1 MAIVGGVR
9 DRSSERQRQEH
20 AGLQAKGAWSMSE
33 TAAPPAGVGKV
44 RKDLDRAVIRFAGD
58 SGDGMQLTGEQF
70 TTESA
75 WAGNDIATLPNFPA
89 EIRAPAGTLFGVSSF
104 QLQFG
109 SQRVYTPG
117 DRLDCLVAMN
127 PAALKV
133 HLRDLKTGGLLIVN
147 TSAFDKRNLDK
158 AGYASNP
165 LDDPT
170 LAERYRLH
178 KVDMT
183 GLTHKAIQDLALNT
197 KEKDR
202 TKNFFALGLVS
213 WIYTRPLE
221 PTLDWIGKRFAKNQA
236 FAEAN
241 TRVLKAGHAFGETAE
256 IFAEH
261 YTVEPAEM
269 APGLYRAMTG
279 NRALAWGL
287 LAAAERSKV
296 PVVYGAYPITPASSV
311 LEELAMHKRFRLRT
325 IQAEDEIA
333 AVTAA
338 IGASFGGAIG
348 VTGSSGP
355 GIALKGEGIGLAVTA
370 ELPLVVLNIQ
380 RAGPSTG
387 MPTKTEQADLMQAL
401 YGRNSESPVVV
412 LAPAT
417 PGDCFYLA
425 YEAVRIAAKYMVPV
439 IVLSDGFLANG
450 SEPWLI
456 PDPSTLPPIEINYRT
471 EREGFFPYLRDPAT
485 LARPWVRPGTP
496 GLEHRIG
503 GIEKQDVTG
512 NISYDPEN
520 HDHMVRTRA
529 EKVRRVAQEIPPTS
543 INGPATGDLLVVGW
557 GGTYGAITA
566 AVEQAQAEGK
576 SVASI
581 HLRHLNPLPP
591 DLGHILREYRK
602 VLVPEI
608 NSGQLVRVIRAE
620 YLVDAVG
627 FNRVRGLPLA
637 SDEIHEAI
645 NQLLGGRA

>member
-1 MAIVGGVR
+1 
-9 DRSSERQRQEH
+9 
-20 AGLQAKGAWSMSE
+20 MSE
-33 TAAPPAGVGKV
+33 TAA
-44 RKDLDRAVIRFAGD
+44 RAVTAPKPRRDLARAVVRFAGD

-70 TTESA
+70 TLESA
-75 WAGNDIATLPNFPA
+75 VAGSDLATLPNFPA

-133 HLRDLKTGGLLIVN
+133 HVDDLKPGGLLIVN
-147 TSAFDKRNLDK
+147 TTAFDRRNLDK
-158 AGYASNP
+158 AGYAANP

-183 GLTHKAIQDLALNT
+183 ALTLEAIQDLPLNT

-213 WIYTRPLE
+213 WIYTRPLD
-221 PTLDWIGKRFAKNQA
+221 PTLDWIKKKFAKNTTI
-236 FAEAN
+236 AEAN
-241 TRVLKAGHAFGETAE
+241 ARVLKAGHAFGETAE
-256 IFAEH
+256 IFSEC
-261 YTVEPAEM
+261 YQLEPAEM

-296 PVVYGAYPITPASSV
+296 PIVYGAYPITPASGI
-311 LEELAMHKRFRLRT
+311 LEELAMHKRFRIRT

-333 AVTAA
+333 AASAA
-338 IGASFGGAIG
+338 IGASFGGAVG
-348 VTGSSGP
+348 VTASSGP
-355 GIALKGEGIGLAVTA
+355 GIALKGEAIGLAVTA
-370 ELPLVVLNIQ
+370 ELPLVIFDIQ
-380 RAGPSTG
+380 RGGPSTG
-387 MPTKTEQADLMQAL
+387 LPTKTEQADLMQAL
-401 YGRNSESPVVV
+401 YGRNSEAPVVV

-417 PGDCFYLA
+417 PGDCFFIA
-425 YEAVRIAAKYMVPV
+425 YEAVRIATKYMVPV
-439 IVLSDGFLANG
+439 MVLSDGFLANG
-450 SEPWLI
+450 SEPWRI
-456 PDPSTLPPIEINYRT
+456 PDPSTLPPIEVHFRT
-471 EREGFFPYLRDPAT
+471 DPNGFFPYLRDPAT
-485 LARPWVRPGTP
+485 LGRPWVRPGTP

-503 GIEKQDVTG
+503 GIEKQDGTG
-512 NISYDPEN
+512 DISYDPDN

-566 AVEQAQAEGK
+566 AVERSQADGK
-576 SVASI
+576 AVASV

-591 DLGHILREYRK
+591 DLGHILREYRR

-608 NSGQLVRVIRAE
+608 NSGQLVRVLRAE

-637 SDEIHEAI
+637 TEDICDTI
-645 NQLLGGRA
+645 NQLVEGH

>member
-1 MAIVGGVR
+1 MGQIATP
-9 DRSSERQRQEH
+9 
-20 AGLQAKGAWSMSE
+20 ATGAEKS
-33 TAAPPAGVGKV
+33 
-44 RKDLDRAVIRFAGD
+44 RKALDRAVIRFAGD

-75 WAGNDIATLPNFPA
+75 WAGNDLATLPNFPA

-147 TSAFDKRNLDK
+147 TASFDKRNLDK
-158 AGYASNP
+158 AGYPSTP

-178 KVDMT
+178 NVDMT
-183 GLTHKAIQDLALNT
+183 GLTLEAIKDLALDT

-221 PTLDWIGKRFAKNQA
+221 PTVEWIGKRFAKNA
-236 FAEAN
+236 AYAEAN

-256 IFAEH
+256 IFSEH

-296 PVVYGAYPITPASSV
+296 PIVYGAYPITPASGI
-311 LEELAMHKRFRLRT
+311 LEELAMHKRFRIRT

-333 AVTAA
+333 AASAA
-338 IGASFGGAIG
+338 IGASFGGAVG
-348 VTGSSGP
+348 VTASSGP
-355 GIALKGEGIGLAVTA
+355 GIALKGEAIGLAVTA
-370 ELPLVVLNIQ
+370 ELPLVIFDIQ
-380 RAGPSTG
+380 RGGPSTG
-387 MPTKTEQADLMQAL
+387 LPTKTEQADLMQAL
-401 YGRNSESPVVV
+401 YGRNSENPIVVI
-412 LAPAT
+412 APCT
-417 PGDCFYLA
+417 PGDCFYIA
-425 YEAVRIAAKYMVPV
+425 YEAVRIAIKYMVPV
-439 IVLSDGFLANG
+439 MVLSDGYLANG

-456 PDPSTLPPIEINYRT
+456 PDIKTLPEISVAFRT
-471 EREGFFPYLRDPAT
+471 EAEGFFPYLRDPAT
-485 LARPWVRPGTP
+485 LSRPWVRPGTP

-512 NISYDPEN
+512 NISYDADN
-520 HDHMVRTRA
+520 HDLMVRTRA
-529 EKVRRVAQEIPPTS
+529 GKVRRVAQEIPPTA
-543 INGPATGDLLVVGW
+543 INGKESGDVLVVGW

-566 AVEQAQAEGK
+566 AVEEAQMEGK
-576 SVASI
+576 AVSARSSAST
-581 HLRHLNPLPP
+581 
-591 DLGHILREYRK
+591 
-602 VLVPEI
+602 
-608 NSGQLVRVIRAE
+608 A
-620 YLVDAVG
+620 
-627 FNRVRGLPLA
+627 A
-637 SDEIHEAI
+637 SSCPRSTA
-645 NQLLGGRA
+645 GSSCAS

>member
-1 MAIVGGVR
+1 
-9 DRSSERQRQEH
+9 
-20 AGLQAKGAWSMSE
+20 
-33 TAAPPAGVGKV
+33 
-44 RKDLDRAVIRFAGD
+44 
-58 SGDGMQLTGEQF
+58 MQLTGEQF
-70 TTESA
+70 TLESA
-75 WAGNDIATLPNFPA
+75 VAGSDLATLPNFPA

-133 HLRDLKTGGLLIVN
+133 HLDDLKPGGLLIVN
-147 TSAFDKRNLDK
+147 TTAFDRRNLDK
-158 AGYASNP
+158 AGYAANP

-183 GLTHKAIQDLALNT
+183 ALTLEAIQDLPLNT

-213 WIYTRPLE
+213 WIYTRPLD
-221 PTLDWIGKRFAKNQA
+221 PTLDWIKKKFAKNA
-236 FAEAN
+236 TIAEAN
-241 TRVLKAGHAFGETAE
+241 ARVLKAGHAFGETAE
-256 IFAEH
+256 IFSEC
-261 YTVEPAEM
+261 YQLEPAEM

-296 PVVYGAYPITPASSV
+296 PIVYGAYPITPASGI
-311 LEELAMHKRFRLRT
+311 LEELAMHKRFRIRT

-333 AVTAA
+333 AASAA
-338 IGASFGGAIG
+338 IGASFGGAVG
-348 VTGSSGP
+348 VTASSGP
-355 GIALKGEGIGLAVTA
+355 GIALKGEAIGLAVTA
-370 ELPLVVLNIQ
+370 ELPLVIFDIQ
-380 RAGPSTG
+380 RGGPSTG
-387 MPTKTEQADLMQAL
+387 LPTKTEQADLMQAL
-401 YGRNSESPVVV
+401 YGRNSEAPVVV

-417 PGDCFYLA
+417 PGDCFFIA
-425 YEAVRIAAKYMVPV
+425 YEAVRIAIKYMVPV

-450 SEPWLI
+450 SEPWRI
-456 PDPSTLPPIEINYRT
+456 PDPNTLPPIEVHFRT
-471 EREGFFPYLRDPAT
+471 DPDGFLPYLRDPAT
-485 LARPWVRPGTP
+485 LGRPWVRPGTP

-503 GIEKQDVTG
+503 GIEKQDGTG
-512 NISYDPEN
+512 DISYDPDN

-566 AVEQAQAEGK
+566 AVERSQADGK
-576 SVASI
+576 AVASV

-591 DLGHILREYRK
+591 DLGHILREYRR

-608 NSGQLVRVIRAE
+608 NSGQLVRVLRAE

-637 SDEIHEAI
+637 TEDICDTI
-645 NQLLGGRA
+645 NQLVEGHS

>member
-1 MAIVGGVR
+1 MSDTIAPV
-9 DRSSERQRQEH
+9 
-20 AGLQAKGAWSMSE
+20 KGAE
-33 TAAPPAGVGKV
+33 K
-44 RKDLDRAVIRFAGD
+44 RLRELERAVVRFAGD

-133 HLRDLKTGGLLIVN
+133 HLRDLKAGGLLIVN
-147 TSAFDKRNLDK
+147 TNAFDKRNLDK
-158 AGYASNP
+158 AGYPANP
-165 LDDPT
+165 LDDAA

-178 KVDMT
+178 RVDMT
-183 GLTHKAIQDLALNT
+183 ALTHEAIKDLALNT

-221 PTLDWIGKRFAKNQA
+221 PTLEWITKRFAKNPA
-236 FAEAN
+236 FREAN

-261 YTVEPAEM
+261 YTVEAADLPA
-269 APGLYRAMTG
+269 GLYRAMTG

-287 LAAAERSKV
+287 LAAAERSKL

-311 LEELAMHKRFRLRT
+311 LEELAMHKRFRIRT
-325 IQAEDEIA
+325 TQAEDEIA

-338 IGASFGGAIG
+338 IGAAFGGAIG

-355 GIALKGEGIGLAVTA
+355 GIALKSEGIGLAVTA
-370 ELPLVVLNIQ
+370 ELPLVVFNIQ

-417 PGDCFYLA
+417 PGDCFYIA

-456 PDPSTLPPIEINYRT
+456 PDVSTLPPLEVRFRA
-471 EREGFFPYLRDPAT
+471 EQEGFFPYLRDAAT
-485 LARPWVRPGTP
+485 LARPWVKPGTP

-557 GGTYGAITA
+557 GGTYGSITA
-566 AVEQAQAEGK
+566 AVERAQAEGR

-581 HLRHLNPLPP
+581 HLRYLNPLPP

-608 NSGQLVRVIRAE
+608 NSGQLVRVLRAE

-637 SDEIHEAI
+637 SDEIYEAI
-645 NQLLGGRA
+645 KQLLGSQA

>member
-1 MAIVGGVR
+1 
-9 DRSSERQRQEH
+9 
-20 AGLQAKGAWSMSE
+20 MSE
-33 TAAPPAGVGKV
+33 TVAAQPVA
-44 RKDLDRAVIRFAGD
+44 KDLKELDRAVIRFAGD

-75 WAGNDIATLPNFPA
+75 VAGNDIATLPNFPA

-133 HLRDLKTGGLLIVN
+133 HLRDLKPGGLLIVN
-147 TSAFDKRNLDK
+147 TAAYDKRNLDK
-158 AGYASNP
+158 AGYPSNP
-165 LDDPT
+165 LDDPA

-178 KVDMT
+178 KVDMS
-183 GLTHKAIQDLALNT
+183 GLTHEAIKDLALNT

-221 PTLDWIGKRFAKNQA
+221 PTLDWINKKFVKNKDI
-236 FAEAN
+236 AEAN
-241 TRVLKAGHAFGETAE
+241 IRVLKAGHAFGETAE
-256 IFAEH
+256 IFGEH
-261 YTVEPAEM
+261 YTIDAADMP
-269 APGLYRAMTG
+269 PGLYRAMTG

-287 LAAAERSKV
+287 LAAAQRSTL

-311 LEELAMHKRFRLRT
+311 LEELAMHKRFRIRT

-333 AVTAA
+333 AVASV
-338 IGASFGGAIG
+338 IGAAFGGAIG

-370 ELPLVVLNIQ
+370 ELPIVIFDIQ
-380 RAGPSTG
+380 RGGPSTG
-387 MPTKTEQADLMQAL
+387 LPTKTEQADLMQAL

-412 LAPAT
+412 IAPAT
-417 PGDCFYLA
+417 PGDCFYIA
-425 YEAVRIAAKYMVPV
+425 YEAVRIAVKYMVPV
-439 IVLSDGFLANG
+439 FVLSDGFLANG

-456 PDPSTLPPIEINYRT
+456 PDITTLPPIDVQFRSEP
-471 EREGFFPYLRDPAT
+471 EGFFPYLRDPAT
-485 LARPWVRPGTP
+485 LARPWVKAGTP

-503 GIEKQDVTG
+503 GLEKQDVTG

-520 HDHMVRTRA
+520 HDLMVRQRA

-566 AVEQAQAEGK
+566 AVERAQAEGK
-576 SVASI
+576 SVAQI

-608 NSGQLVRVIRAE
+608 NSGQLVRVLRAE

-627 FNRVRGLPLA
+627 YNKVRGLPLP
-637 SDEIHEAI
+637 SEEIHEAI
-645 NQLLGGRA
+645 TQLLESK

>member
-1 MAIVGGVR
+1 
-9 DRSSERQRQEH
+9 
-20 AGLQAKGAWSMSE
+20 MSE
-33 TAAPPAGVGKV
+33 TATPVTGG
-44 RKDLDRAVIRFAGD
+44 RKSRKELDRAVIRFAGD

-75 WAGNDIATLPNFPA
+75 WAGNDLATLPNFPA

-133 HLRDLKTGGLLIVN
+133 HLSDLKPGGLLIVN
-147 TSAFDKRNLDK
+147 TAAYEKRNLDK
-158 AGYASNP
+158 AGYAANP
-165 LDDPT
+165 LDDPA

-178 KVDMT
+178 KVDMS
-183 GLTHKAIQDLALNT
+183 GLTHEAIKDLPLNT

-221 PTLDWIGKRFAKNQA
+221 PTLDWIGKKFAKNPQ

-256 IFAEH
+256 FFEESYGIA
-261 YTVEPAEM
+261 PAEM

-287 LAAAERSKV
+287 LAAAQRSQQ
-296 PVVYGAYPITPASSV
+296 PLVYGAYPITPASSV
-311 LEELAMHKRFRLRT
+311 LEELAMHKRFRIRT

-333 AVTAA
+333 AATAA
-338 IGASFGGAIG
+338 IGAAFGGAIG
-348 VTGSSGP
+348 VTCSSGP
-355 GIALKGEGIGLAVTA
+355 GIALKGEAIGLAVTA
-370 ELPLVVLNIQ
+370 ELPLIILNIQ

-417 PGDCFYLA
+417 PGDCFYVA
-425 YEAVRIAAKYMVPV
+425 YEAVRIAVKYMVPV

-456 PDPSTLPPIEINYRT
+456 PDPATLPPIDITFRT
-471 EREGFFPYLRDPAT
+471 EQEGFFPYLRDPAT

-503 GIEKQDVTG
+503 GLEKQDVTG

-520 HDHMVRTRA
+520 HDHMVKTRA
-529 EKVRRVAQEIPPTS
+529 EKVRRVGQEIPPTS
-543 INGPATGDLLVVGW
+543 INGPATGDVLVVGW

-566 AVEQAQAEGK
+566 AVERAQADGK

-608 NSGQLVRVIRAE
+608 NSGQLVRVLRAE

-637 SDEIHEAI
+637 SDEIYDAI
-645 NQLLGGRA
+645 IQLGSQK

>member
-1 MAIVGGVR
+1 M
-9 DRSSERQRQEH
+9 SEI
-20 AGLQAKGAWSMSE
+20 AAPAKGKSLKE
-33 TAAPPAGVGKV
+33 
-44 RKDLDRAVIRFAGD
+44 LDRAVVRFAGD

-89 EIRAPAGTLFGVSSF
+89 EIRAPAGTRFGVSSF

-133 HLRDLKTGGLLIVN
+133 HLRDLKPGGLLIVN
-147 TSAFDKRNLDK
+147 TAAFEKRNLDK
-158 AGYASNP
+158 AGYAQNP
-165 LDDPT
+165 LDDPA

-178 KVDMT
+178 KVDMSA
-183 GLTHKAIQDLALNT
+183 LTHEAIKDLPLDT

-221 PTLDWIGKRFAKNQA
+221 PTLDWINKKFAKSMDI
-236 FAEAN
+236 AEAN

-256 IFAEH
+256 IFGEH
-261 YTVEPAEM
+261 YTVEAADMP
-269 APGLYRAMTG
+269 PGLYRAMTG

-287 LAAAERSKV
+287 LAAAERSQLT
-296 PVVYGAYPITPASSV
+296 VVYGAYPITPASSV
-311 LEELAMHKRFRLRT
+311 LEELAMHKRFRIRT

-338 IGASFGGAIG
+338 IGAAFGGAIG
-348 VTGSSGP
+348 VTCSSGP
-355 GIALKGEGIGLAVTA
+355 GIALKGEAIGLAVTA
-370 ELPLVVLNIQ
+370 ELPLIIINIQ

-401 YGRNSESPVVV
+401 YGRNSEWPVVV

-417 PGDCFYLA
+417 PGDCFYVA
-425 YEAVRIAAKYMVPV
+425 YEAVRLAAKYMVPV

-456 PDPSTLPPIEINYRT
+456 PDATKLPPIEIAFRT

-485 LARPWVRPGTP
+485 LARPWVKPGTP

-529 EKVRRVAQEIPPTS
+529 EKVRRAAQEIPPTS
-543 INGPATGDLLVVGW
+543 IHGPATGDLLVVGW

-566 AVEQAQAEGK
+566 AVERAQAAGL
-576 SVASI
+576 SVAWI
-581 HLRHLNPLPP
+581 HLRYMNPLPP
-591 DLGHILREYRK
+591 DLGHILREYRR

-608 NSGQLVRVIRAE
+608 NSGQLVRVLRAE

-637 SDEIHEAI
+637 SEEILEDI
-645 NQLLGGRA
+645 NQLLGSKA

>member
-1 MAIVGGVR
+1 
-9 DRSSERQRQEH
+9 
-20 AGLQAKGAWSMSE
+20 MSE
-33 TAAPPAGVGKV
+33 TAA
-44 RKDLDRAVIRFAGD
+44 RAVTAPKPRRDLARAVVRFAGD

-70 TTESA
+70 TLESA
-75 WAGNDIATLPNFPA
+75 VAGSDLATLPNFPA

-133 HLRDLKTGGLLIVN
+133 HLDDLKPGGLLIIN
-147 TSAFDKRNLDK
+147 TTAFDRRNLDK
-158 AGYASNP
+158 AGYAANP

-183 GLTHKAIQDLALNT
+183 ALTLEAIQDLPLNT

-213 WIYTRPLE
+213 WIYTRPLD
-221 PTLDWIGKRFAKNQA
+221 PTLDWIKKKFAKNA
-236 FAEAN
+236 TIAEAN
-241 TRVLKAGHAFGETAE
+241 VRVLKAGHAFGETAE
-256 IFAEH
+256 IFSEC
-261 YTVEPAEM
+261 YQLEPAEM

-296 PVVYGAYPITPASSV
+296 PIVYGAYPITPASGI
-311 LEELAMHKRFRLRT
+311 LEELAMHKRFRIRT

-333 AVTAA
+333 AASAA
-338 IGASFGGAIG
+338 IGASFGGAVG
-348 VTGSSGP
+348 VTASSGP
-355 GIALKGEGIGLAVTA
+355 GIALKGEAIGLAVTA
-370 ELPLVVLNIQ
+370 ELPLVIFDIQ
-380 RAGPSTG
+380 RGGPSTG
-387 MPTKTEQADLMQAL
+387 LPTKTEQADLMQAL
-401 YGRNSESPVVV
+401 YGRNSEAPVVV

-417 PGDCFYLA
+417 PGDCFFIA
-425 YEAVRIAAKYMVPV
+425 YEAVRIATKYMVPV

-450 SEPWLI
+450 SEPWRI
-456 PDPSTLPPIEINYRT
+456 PDPSTLPPIEVHFRT
-471 EREGFFPYLRDPAT
+471 DPAGFFPYLRDPAT
-485 LARPWVRPGTP
+485 LGRPWVRPGTP

-503 GIEKQDVTG
+503 GIEKQDGTG
-512 NISYDPEN
+512 DISYDPDN

-566 AVEQAQAEGK
+566 AVERSQADGK
-576 SVASI
+576 AVASV

-591 DLGHILREYRK
+591 DLGHILREYRR

-608 NSGQLVRVIRAE
+608 NSGQLVRVLRAE

-637 SDEIHEAI
+637 TEDICDTI
-645 NQLLGGRA
+645 NQLLEGH

>member
-1 MAIVGGVR
+1 
-9 DRSSERQRQEH
+9 
-20 AGLQAKGAWSMSE
+20 MSE
-33 TAAPPAGVGKV
+33 TAAPVKGAKA
-44 RKDLDRAVIRFAGD
+44 RRELQRAVIRFAGD

-89 EIRAPAGTLFGVSSF
+89 EIRAPAGTLFGVSSY

-133 HLRDLKTGGLLIVN
+133 HLRDLKPGGLLIVN
-147 TSAFDKRNLDK
+147 TAAFEKRNLDK
-158 AGYASNP
+158 AGYTQNP

-183 GLTHKAIQDLALNT
+183 GLTHKAIADLKLDT

-221 PTLDWIGKRFAKNQA
+221 PTLEWIAKKFTKNPA
-236 FAEAN
+236 IAEAN

-256 IFAEH
+256 FFEEA

-311 LEELAMHKRFRLRT
+311 LEELAMHKRFRIRT

-348 VTGSSGP
+348 VTCSSGP
-355 GIALKGEGIGLAVTA
+355 GIALKGEAIGLAVTA

-417 PGDCFYLA
+417 PGDCFYIA

-456 PDPSTLPPIEINYRT
+456 PEPNALPPIDIHFRT
-471 EREGFFPYLRDPAT
+471 EKEGFFAYLRDPAT

-512 NISYDPEN
+512 NISYDPDN
-520 HDHMVRTRA
+520 HDHMVKTRA
-529 EKVRRVAQEIPPTS
+529 EKVRRVAQEIPPTT

-557 GGTYGAITA
+557 GGTYGSITA
-566 AVEQAQAEGK
+566 AVERAQAEGK

-608 NSGQLVRVIRAE
+608 NSGQLVRVLRAE

-637 SDEIHEAI
+637 SEEILEAI
-645 NQLLGGRA
+645 HQMLGSQS

>member
-1 MAIVGGVR
+1 
-9 DRSSERQRQEH
+9 
-20 AGLQAKGAWSMSE
+20 MSE
-33 TAAPPAGVGKV
+33 TATPVKGPGKA
-44 RKDLDRAVIRFAGD
+44 RKELDRAVIRFAGD

-75 WAGNDIATLPNFPA
+75 WAGNDLATLPNFPA

-133 HLRDLKTGGLLIVN
+133 HLADLKPGGLLIVN
-147 TSAFDKRNLDK
+147 TAAFEKRNLDK
-158 AGYASNP
+158 AGYPANP
-165 LDDPT
+165 LDEPA

-183 GLTHKAIQDLALNT
+183 GLTHQAIADLKLDT

-221 PTLDWIGKRFAKNQA
+221 PTLQWINKKFAKNA
-236 FAEAN
+236 AIAEAN

-256 IFAEH
+256 FFEES
-261 YTVEPAEM
+261 YRVEPAEM

-287 LAAAERSKV
+287 LAAGQRSGL

-311 LEELAMHKRFRLRT
+311 LEELAMHKRFRVRT

-333 AVTAA
+333 AITAA

-348 VTGSSGP
+348 VTCSSGP
-355 GIALKGEGIGLAVTA
+355 GIALKGEAIGLAVTA
-370 ELPLVVLNIQ
+370 ELPLVILNIQ

-401 YGRNSESPVVV
+401 YGRNSESPTVV

-417 PGDCFYLA
+417 PGDCFYVA
-425 YEAVRIAAKYMVPV
+425 YEAVRIAIKYMVPV
-439 IVLSDGFLANG
+439 MVLSDGFLANG

-456 PDPSTLPPIEINYRT
+456 PDPATLPPIDVQFRT
-471 EREGFFPYLRDPAT
+471 ETEGFFAYLRDPAT

-557 GGTYGAITA
+557 GGTYGSITA
-566 AVEQAQAEGK
+566 AVERAQASGK
-576 SVASI
+576 SVASV

-608 NSGQLVRVIRAE
+608 NSGQLVRVLRAE

-637 SDEIHEAI
+637 SEDIEDAI
-645 NQLLGGRA
+645 NQLTGSTK

>member
-1 MAIVGGVR
+1 
-9 DRSSERQRQEH
+9 
-20 AGLQAKGAWSMSE
+20 MSE
-33 TAAPPAGVGKV
+33 TATPATNS
-44 RKDLDRAVIRFAGD
+44 RKSLKELDRAVIRFAGD

-75 WAGNDIATLPNFPA
+75 WAGNDLATLPNFPA

-109 SQRVYTPG
+109 SHRVYTPG

-147 TSAFDKRNLDK
+147 TQAFEKRNLDR
-158 AGYASNP
+158 AGYATNP
-165 LDDPT
+165 LDDPA

-183 GLTHKAIQDLALNT
+183 GLTLEAVKDLPLDT

-221 PTLDWIGKRFAKNQA
+221 PTLEWMKKKFTKNPSI
-236 FAEAN
+236 AEAN
-241 TRVLKAGHAFGETAE
+241 TRVLKAGHAYGETAE
-256 IFAEH
+256 IFGEH
-261 YTVEPAEM
+261 YAVEAAEM
-269 APGLYRAMTG
+269 PPGLYRAMTG

-287 LAAAERSKV
+287 LAAAQRSNV
-296 PVVYGAYPITPASSV
+296 PLVYGAYPITPASEI
-311 LEELAMHKRFRLRT
+311 LHELALHKRFRVRT

-333 AVTAA
+333 AVSAA
-338 IGASFGGAIG
+338 IGAAFGGAIG
-348 VTGSSGP
+348 VTASSGP
-355 GIALKGEGIGLAVTA
+355 GIALKGEAIGLAVMA
-370 ELPLVVLNIQ
+370 ELPLVVFNIQ
-380 RAGPSTG
+380 RGGPSTG
-387 MPTKTEQADLMQAL
+387 LPTKTEQADLMQAL

-417 PGDCFYLA
+417 PGDCFYVA

-456 PDPSTLPPIEINYRT
+456 PDPETLPPLDVQFRT
-471 EREGFFPYLRDPAT
+471 SSEGFFPYLRDPAT

-512 NISYDPEN
+512 NISYDPDN

-529 EKVRRVAQEIPPTS
+529 EKVRRVAQEIPPTT
-543 INGPATGDLLVVGW
+543 INGPATGDLLVIGW

-566 AVEQAQAEGK
+566 AVERAQTEGK
-576 SVASI
+576 SVASV

-591 DLGHILREYRK
+591 DLGHILREYRR

-608 NSGQLVRVIRAE
+608 NSGQLVRVLRAE

-637 SDEIHEAI
+637 SDEIYDAI
-645 NQLLGGRA
+645 IQLLGSPA

>member
-1 MAIVGGVR
+1 
-9 DRSSERQRQEH
+9 
-20 AGLQAKGAWSMSE
+20 MSE
-33 TAAPPAGVGKV
+33 SAPPVAGGLKT
-44 RKDLDRAVIRFAGD
+44 RRDIERAVVRFAGD
-58 SGDGMQLTGEQF
+58 SGDGMQITGEQF
-70 TTESA
+70 TIESA
-75 WAGNDIATLPNFPA
+75 VAGSDLATLPNFPA
-89 EIRAPAGTLFGVSSF
+89 EIRAPVGTLFGVSSF

-117 DRLDCLVAMN
+117 DRLDMLVAMN

-133 HLRDLKTGGLLIVN
+133 HLSDLKPGGLLLVN
-147 TSAFDKRNLDK
+147 TEAFEPGNLKK
-158 AGYASNP
+158 AGYPSDP
-165 LDDPT
+165 LDEPA

-183 GLTHKAIQDLALNT
+183 GLTMRALADLPLSAKD
-197 KEKDR
+197 KER
-202 TKNFFALGLVS
+202 CKNFFALGLVS

-221 PTLDWIGKRFAKNQA
+221 PTLESIQKKFAKSQVIA
-236 FAEAN
+236 DAN
-241 TRVLKAGHAFGETAE
+241 TRALKAGHAFGETAE
-256 IFAEH
+256 IFTESYAI
-261 YTVEPAEM
+261 EPAEM

-287 LAAAERSKV
+287 LAAAQRSNV
-296 PVVYGAYPITPASSV
+296 PLVYGAYPITPASSI
-311 LEELAMHKRFRLRT
+311 LEELAMHKRFRIRT

-370 ELPLVVLNIQ
+370 ELPLVIFDIQ
-380 RAGPSTG
+380 RGGPSTG
-387 MPTKTEQADLMQAL
+387 LPTKTEQADLMQAM

-412 LAPAT
+412 IAPAT
-417 PGDCFYLA
+417 PGDCFYIA

-439 IVLSDGFLANG
+439 MVLSDGFLANG

-456 PDPSTLPPIEINYRT
+456 PDAATLPPIELHFRT
-471 EREGFFPYLRDPAT
+471 EKEGFFPYLRDPAT

-503 GIEKQDVTG
+503 GLEKQDVTG
-512 NISYDPEN
+512 NISYEPEN

-529 EKVRRVAQEIPPTS
+529 EKVRRVAQEIPPTT
-543 INGPATGDLLVVGW
+543 INGPVAGEVLVVGW
-557 GGTYGAITA
+557 GSTYGSITA
-566 AVEQAQAEGK
+566 AVERAQADGK

-591 DLGHILREYRK
+591 DLGHILREYRR

-608 NSGQLVRVIRAE
+608 NSGQLVRVLRAE

-637 SDEIHEAI
+637 SDDIHDAI
-645 NQLLGGRA
+645 SQLLGDH